1 MLIGLD
7 IIYWY
12 RATFLQF
19 YIYQLLEV
27 VLSEIRSDG
36 GKDHENKKVWEERSS
51 INVMNYICGFAAV
64 MKKERAKKKKLH

>member
-36 GKDHENKKVWEERSS
+36 GKDHENKKVWEEF
-51 INVMNYICGFAAV
+51 Y
-64 MKKERAKKKKLH
+64 